1 MTRGEQNEIYQ
12 LSELLFLE
20 LFKINKI
27 YLDKQPLDE
36 IGPGDFAKTL

>member
-1 MTRGEQNEIYQ
+1 MKYINY
-12 LSELLFLE
+12 LSCFSLNYL
-20 LFKINKI
+20 KINKI